1 MFRQPFVPAR
11 NSRHR
16 IAALALY
23 RALIKT
29 GKKVPLP
36 KDLQHPGPTHPIAHI
51 VRKRFVKNKPLAS
64 LRLVY
69 NSMASGYKFLTLL
82 TRGQTTDNFEHAQIT
97 QFLRQRNEA
106 SALSRSRAPPPS
118 TRRQNPPLLTKVSP
132 PDAPPEYKPTVRPL
146 PKTAFVGERKVPTV
160 ANTSGGQVFLRIK
173 KPQPRV
179 LSRAV
184 GRRSNLFRKDLLAL
198 LDIEEENLGSADEE
212 DRWESLMNK
221 QLAAEGFQ
229 DKAISDGTLGSYRWS
244 EQLSKSWIESQLD
257 RRWSDWVARGKAVNE
272 LVQQEKALAKAEERI
287 PRPSP
292 DDTEAATAA
301 RETLDKILE
310 EARQK
315 EAARNEETE
324 TKPFQDPFMAPLWVE
339 RVQELEKQQMFQGQF
354 GGKPRKGGKKPDENF
369 ASKFPLDAFA
379 AIKASRR

>member
-1 MFRQPFVPAR
+1 M
-11 NSRHR
+11 
-16 IAALALY
+16 AA
-23 RALIKT
+23 
-29 GKKVPLP
+29 
-36 KDLQHPGPTHPIAHI
+36 
-51 VRKRFVKNKPLAS
+51 
-64 LRLVY
+64 
-69 NSMASGYKFLTLL
+69 GYKFLTLL
-82 TRGQTTDNFEHAQIT
+82 TRGQTTDNPEHAQIT
-97 QFLRQRNEA
+97 QYLRQRNEA
-106 SALSRSRAPPPS
+106 SALSRSKAPPPP
-118 TRRQNPPLLTKVSP
+118 TRRQNPPLLTKISP
-132 PDAPPEYKPTVRPL
+132 PDAPPEYQPTVRPL
-146 PKTAFVGERKVPTV
+146 PKTAFVGERKVPTI

-184 GRRSNLFRKDLLAL
+184 GRRSNLFRSDLLAL

-212 DRWESLMNK
+212 DRWESRINK
-221 QLAAEGFQ
+221 QLAAEGFE
-229 DKAISDGTLGSYRWS
+229 DKVIRDGTLGSYRWS
-244 EQLSKSWIESQLD
+244 EQLSKSWFESQLD

-272 LVQQEKALAKAEERI
+272 LVQQEKALAKAEKRI

-315 EAARNEETE
+315 EAVRNEEAE
-324 TKPFQDPFMAPLWVE
+324 TKPFQDPFMAPQWVE
-339 RVQELEKQQMFQGQF
+339 RVQELEKRQAFQGQF
-354 GGKPRKGGKKPDENF
+354 GGKARKGGKNSDEGF

>member
-1 MFRQPFVPAR
+1 M
-11 NSRHR
+11 
-16 IAALALY
+16 
-23 RALIKT
+23 
-29 GKKVPLP
+29 
-36 KDLQHPGPTHPIAHI
+36 
-51 VRKRFVKNKPLAS
+51 
-64 LRLVY
+64 
-69 NSMASGYKFLTLL
+69 
-82 TRGQTTDNFEHAQIT
+82 
-97 QFLRQRNEA
+97 
-106 SALSRSRAPPPS
+106 
-118 TRRQNPPLLTKVSP
+118 
-132 PDAPPEYKPTVRPL
+132 
-146 PKTAFVGERKVPTV
+146 
-160 ANTSGGQVFLRIK
+160 
-173 KPQPRV
+173 
-179 LSRAV
+179 
-184 GRRSNLFRKDLLAL
+184 AL

-212 DRWESLMNK
+212 DRWESLINK

-229 DKAISDGTLGSYRWS
+229 DKVISDGTLGSYRWS

-315 EAARNEETE
+315 EAARNEEVE

-354 GGKPRKGGKKPDENF
+354 GGKPRKGGKKLDENF

>member
-16 IAALALY
+16 VAALALY

-29 GKKVPLP
+29 GKNVPLP

-51 VRKRFVKNKPLAS
+51 VRKRFAKHKPLTS

-69 NSMASGYKFLTLL
+69 NSMAAGYKFLTLL
-82 TRGQTTDNFEHAQIT
+82 TRGQTTDNPEHAQIT
-97 QFLRQRNEA
+97 QYLRQRNEA
-106 SALSRSRAPPPS
+106 SALSRSRAPLPS
-118 TRRQNPPLLTKVSP
+118 TRRHNPPLLTKISP
-132 PDAPPEYKPTVRPL
+132 PDAPPEYEPTVRPL
-146 PKTAFVGERKVPTV
+146 PKAAFVGERKVPSV

-184 GRRSNLFRKDLLAL
+184 GRRSDLFRKDLWAL
-198 LDIEEENLGSADEE
+198 LDIEEANSADEE
-212 DRWESLMNK
+212 DRWESLVNK

-229 DKAISDGTLGSYRWS
+229 DKISHDGMLESYRWS

-257 RRWSDWVARGKAVNE
+257 RRWSDWVARGKAVSD
-272 LVQQEKALAKAEERI
+272 LAEKERALAKKEEQI
-287 PRPSP
+287 SRPSP
-292 DDTEAATAA
+292 DDAAAAKAA

-315 EAARNEETE
+315 EAARKEGSQ
-324 TKPFQDPFMAPLWVE
+324 TKSFEDPFMAPLWVE
-339 RVQELEKQQMFQGQF
+339 RVRELEKRQMSWGQST
-354 GGKPRKGGKKPDENF
+354 GKPGKGGKKSAEDF

-379 AIKASRR
+379 AMKAARR

>member
-16 IAALALY
+16 VAALALY

-29 GKKVPLP
+29 GKKIPLP

-51 VRKRFVKNKPLAS
+51 VRKRFVKHKPLTS

-82 TRGQTTDNFEHAQIT
+82 TRGQTTGNPEHAQIT
-97 QFLRQRNEA
+97 QYLRQRNEE

-118 TRRQNPPLLTKVSP
+118 TRRHNPPLLTKISP
-132 PDAPPEYKPTVRPL
+132 PDAPPEYEPTVRPL
-146 PKTAFVGERKVPTV
+146 PKTAFLGERKVPSV

-173 KPQPRV
+173 KPQPRI

-184 GRRSNLFRKDLLAL
+184 SRRSDLFRKDLDAL
-198 LDIEEENLGSADEE
+198 SDIVEENLGSADEE

-229 DKAISDGTLGSYRWS
+229 DKVPRDGTLESYRWS
-244 EQLSKSWIESQLD
+244 EQLSKSWVESQLD
-257 RRWSDWVARGKAVNE
+257 RRWSDWVARGKAVSE
-272 LVQQEKALAKAEERI
+272 LVEQERALAKKEARI
-287 PRPSP
+287 SRPLP
-292 DDTEAATAA
+292 DDPKATKAA

-315 EAARNEETE
+315 EAARQEEAQ
-324 TKPFQDPFMAPLWVE
+324 TKKSFEDPFMAPLWVE
-339 RVQELEKQQMFQGQF
+339 RVRELEKRQMSQGQY
-354 GGKPRKGGKKPDENF
+354 RKGEKRPAEDF
-369 ASKFPLDAFA
+369 ATKFPLDAFA
-379 AIKASRR
+379 ALKATRR